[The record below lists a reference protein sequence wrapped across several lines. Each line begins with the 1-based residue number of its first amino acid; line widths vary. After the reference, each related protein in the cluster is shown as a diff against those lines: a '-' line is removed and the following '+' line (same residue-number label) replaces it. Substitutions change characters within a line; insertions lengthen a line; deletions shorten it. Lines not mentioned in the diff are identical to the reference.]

1 MSKAMFGR
9 LKTLKS
15 SKGGLY
21 ENVEKWKMVNN
32 VKSLAEVKE
41 IMQKRTSYALS
52 SNRRLKKGK
61 YKILWRNKQY
71 DFELK

>member
-1 MSKAMFGR
+1 MPRAMYGR

-21 ENVEKWKMVNN
+21 ENVEKWKMLND
-32 VKSLAEVKE
+32 VKSLNEVKA
-41 IMQKRTSYALS
+41 IMQKRTSYAYS

>member
-1 MSKAMFGR
+1 MFGR

-21 ENVEKWKMVNN
+21 ESVEKWKMVNN

-41 IMQKRTSYALS
+41 IMQKRTSYVLS